1 MSSAARNPRR
11 DPPPYWCV
19 GPFLGWLLGS
29 LLLLAA
35 MAAATSCSPRII
47 ENNRYQRDTTYI
59 QQVKVDSV
67 YRRDSVFIREK
78 GDTVIIYKERIR
90 DRYVFRHDT
99 LRLVKVDS
107 VAVERIKEV
116 KVEKPLSAW
125 ETAKIEAFWWLVASV
140 LLLLLWTFRKPILKL
155 LHL

>member
-1 MSSAARNPRR
+1 MTTSNYQ
-11 DPPPYWCV
+11 PPQNQDNS
-19 GPFLGWLLGS
+19 WLRWVFCILT
-29 LLLLAA
+29 LLCLNLAV
-35 MAAATSCSPRII
+35 SCSPKIYERVV
-47 ENNRYQRDTTYI
+47 YQHDTTYVKS
-59 QQVKVDSV
+59 VKVDSIF
-67 YRRDSVFIREK
+67 RKDSVFIREK

-107 VAVERIKEV
+107 VVVERVKEV

-125 ETAKIEAFWWLVASV
+125 KTAKIAAFWWLVAGV

>member
-11 DPPPYWCV
+11 DPPPYWWE

-47 ENNRYQRDTTYI
+47 ENICYQRDTTYV

-67 YRRDSVFIREK
+67 YRRDSVFIKEK

>member
-1 MSSAARNPRR
+1 MSSAARKPRR
-11 DPPPYWCV
+11 DPPPYWW
-19 GPFLGWLLGS
+19 GSPFIIWLLGS
-29 LLLLAA
+29 LMLLAA
-35 MAAATSCSPRII
+35 MASATSCSPRII
-47 ENNRYQRDTTYI
+47 ENIRYQRDTTYV

-67 YRRDSVFIREK
+67 YRRDSVFVREK
-78 GDTVIIYKERIR
+78 GDTVYIYKERIR

-107 VAVERIKEV
+107 VAVERVKEV

>member
-1 MSSAARNPRR
+1 MTTSNYQQHQNQDNSWLR
-11 DPPPYWCV
+11 WVFWV
-19 GPFLGWLLGS
+19 GLILTILGLN
-29 LLLLAA
+29 
-35 MAAATSCSPRII
+35 MAVSCSPKIYERVV
-47 ENNRYQRDTTYI
+47 YQHDTTYV

-67 YRRDSVFIREK
+67 YRRDSVFVREK
-78 GDTVIIYKERIR
+78 GDTVFIYKERIR

-107 VAVERIKEV
+107 VAVERVKEV
-116 KVEKPLSAW
+116 EVEKPLSAW
-125 ETAKIEAFWWLVASV
+125 KTAKIEAFWWLIASV